1 MEILRRAHV
10 HIIDTSNVRSNSSK
24 NCFHGRTLCGVLYDK
39 KNYLTLEASTE
50 ITLAFNIC
58 TLKTLDDSSFPFFS
72 FIKNI
77 IKEKKKKLGIANEP
91 SCFCASAFVKQPNF
105 LACKFPIFLMERS
118 LKQVLLC
125 CHFLMFVSYQL
136 RKLNRAEFGLNKL
149 KPLAKTRFIRHR

>member
-1 MEILRRAHV
+1 VEILRRAHV

-77 IKEKKKKLGIANEP
+77 IKERKKKLGIANEP
-91 SCFCASAFVKQPNF
+91 SCFCASAFVNNRISWRANF
-105 LACKFPIFLMERS
+105 PSF
-118 LKQVLLC
+118 
-125 CHFLMFVSYQL
+125 
-136 RKLNRAEFGLNKL
+136 
-149 KPLAKTRFIRHR
+149 